1 MKAEQKYFEDQA
13 HFNKWLYELSDTER
27 DHIEFMLK
35 EYAESQLKE
44 ERELLRNEFK
54 LEFYR
59 KLKAKLNKILNGDL
73 NLWDYKY
80 EVLEKIDN
88 LKP

>member
-27 DHIEFMLK
+27 DHIEFM
-35 EYAESQLKE
+35 Q
-44 ERELLRNEFK
+44 
-54 LEFYR
+54 FYR

>member
-44 ERELLRNEFK
+44 ERN
-54 LEFYR
+54 
-59 KLKAKLNKILNGDL
+59 
-73 NLWDYKY
+73 
-80 EVLEKIDN
+80 
-88 LKP
+88 